1 MFRRLRNWI
10 QTRVDRSSWM
20 SSRTPGCFAL
30 LELDVQDRRLQQAP
44 NSYPIDIWS
53 SGCIVAEMSTG
64 TPSFPGDSE
73 IDTIYRIFR
82 LLGTPSLS
90 SFHDLVNYEL
100 EFTENSAQQQPVQ
113 VRVLFSSL
121 NFEFTIVQ
129 FTLSITV
136 CSCTLPTEQASPV
149 RQILFRGAMAPTL
162 LPVRPGPHLTM
173 WDFSEC
179 VIVIVIVIVQ
189 SRVSLLYLGE
199 EGVDLLQKL
208 LAVDPQ
214 HRPRVRKVKAHE
226 FLTEC

>member
-20 SSRTPGCFAL
+20 SSRTEGCSKHRTRTRSTFGRAGAL
-30 LELDVQDRRLQQAP
+30 SLRCPLELRVSQEILKSTP
-44 NSYPIDIWS
+44 
-53 SGCIVAEMSTG
+53 STG
-64 TPSFPGDSE
+64 FSVSWEPLPYHPFTILSIMNLNLQRIQHSNSLCKYVSF
-73 IDTIYRIFR
+73 
-82 LLGTPSLS
+82 
-90 SFHDLVNYEL
+90 
-100 EFTENSAQQQPVQ
+100 
-113 VRVLFSSL
+113 FSSL

-189 SRVSLLYLGE
+189 SRVPAMAFNWSLSSTWE
-199 EGVDLLQKL
+199 
-208 LAVDPQ
+208 
-214 HRPRVRKVKAHE
+214 RKASICYKNSWQLIPSIAHACGR
-226 FLTEC
+226 LRRTSS